1 VKVKKITWLNTKT
14 RGQKNRRELDQ
25 ILLKDSQTGLYNEE
39 YFNEFL
45 ALEKKR
51 CERSED
57 PAYLMLAD
65 LSAFTDVSE
74 RLNIAQSMM
83 GVFSEVT
90 RDTDIKGWHVDGSVI
105 GIMFTEM
112 TGKEAT
118 SLPALRRIANKCLWL
133 LETNLGVETFSCI
146 QISWK
151 SLQNGHILEIHQA
164 NKS

>member
-1 VKVKKITWLNTKT
+1 VRKIFWLNTKT

-25 ILLKDSQTGLYNEE
+25 IVLKDTESGLYNTE

-65 LSAFTDVSE
+65 LSAFTDVSQ

-146 QISWK
+146 QIRWQ
-151 SLQNGHILEIHQA
+151 SLQSGHILEIHQT
-164 NKS
+164 NRV

>member
-1 VKVKKITWLNTKT
+1 MRKISWLNTKT
-14 RGQKNRRELDQ
+14 RVQKNRRELDQ
-25 ILLKDSQTGLYNEE
+25 IVMKDTETGLYNAE
-39 YFNEFL
+39 YFNEFH

-74 RLNIAQSMM
+74 RINIAQSMM

-90 RDTDIKGWHVDGSVI
+90 RDTDIKGWHVDSSVI
-105 GIMFTEM
+105 GIIFTEM

-133 LETNLGVETFSCI
+133 LQTNLGVETISRI
-146 QISWK
+146 QIIWQ
-151 SLQNGHILEIHQA
+151 SLQSGRTLEIHQA

>member
-1 VKVKKITWLNTKT
+1 VRKISWLNTKT
-14 RGQKNRRELDQ
+14 RGQKNRRELDH
-25 ILLKDSQTGLYNEE
+25 ILLKDSETGLYNSE

-45 ALEKKR
+45 TLEKKR

-57 PAYLMLAD
+57 PAYLMLSN

-74 RLNIAQSMM
+74 RQNIAQSMM
-83 GVFSEVT
+83 SVFSEVT

-112 TGKEAT
+112 TGKEGT

-133 LETNLGVETFSCI
+133 LETNLGVETFSRI
-146 QISWK
+146 QISWQ

-164 NKS
+164 NKG